1 MPKLEDIII
10 LYIIEKLE
18 AGYKLETTKEEIIDF
33 FKFINIDIKDINL
46 LELFA
51 NKWKKKTHLKIKGN
65 LILPNYKLSISD
77 NVNDEKLSFLIKK
90 YLQNKEK
97 RQYQE
102 IYTKNELTLSSL
114 AFNIIIELLPKN
126 IEIESV
132 KNLIIKRIAYLLH
145 EDNNLKIS
153 NIKSSYLKKA
163 NFDFIMQE
171 NEYLANLITTEFEI
185 DMQDGTYTIHEKP
198 LGYTKRL

>member
-51 NKWKKKTHLKIKGN
+51 NKWKKKPHLKIKEN

-77 NVNDEKLSFLIKK
+77 NINNEKLSFLIQK
-90 YLQNKEK
+90 YLKNKEL

-102 IYTKNELTLSSL
+102 TYTKNELTLSSL
-114 AFNIIIELLPKN
+114 ASNIIIELFPKN
-126 IEIESV
+126 IDLEPIQ
-132 KNLIIKRIAYLLH
+132 KIITQRIAYLLH

-153 NIKSSYLKKA
+153 NMKNSYLKKA
-163 NFDFIMQE
+163 NFDFIMRD
-171 NEYLANLITTEFEI
+171 LKKIASLITTDFEI

>member
-51 NKWKKKTHLKIKGN
+51 NKWKKKPHLKIKGN
-65 LILPNYKLSISD
+65 LILPNYKLSTLD
-77 NVNDEKLSFLIKK
+77 NINNEKLSFLIQK
-90 YLQNKEK
+90 YLKNKEL

-102 IYTKNELTLSSL
+102 TYTKNELTLSSL
-114 AFNIIIELLPKN
+114 ASNIIIELFPKN
-126 IEIESV
+126 IDLEPIQ
-132 KNLIIKRIAYLLH
+132 KIITQRIAYLLH

-153 NIKSSYLKKA
+153 NMKNSYLKKA
-163 NFDFIMQE
+163 NFDFIMRD
-171 NEYLANLITTEFEI
+171 LIKIASLITTDFEI